1 MPQFYDFLMS
11 FCNIRNW
18 SHSISI
24 LPLWKEFSL
33 YYTFWKGTETLI
45 VFFSIGI
52 LDNRLFM
59 EKKVMFTKGKWQ
71 LRDKFISLTLK
82 VL

>member
-33 YYTFWKGTETLI
+33 YYTFWKATETLI
-45 VFFSIGI
+45 FFSIGI

-59 EKKVMFTKGKWQ
+59 EKKSNVYKKKMTIAG
-71 LRDKFISLTLK
+71 
-82 VL
+82 

>member
-24 LPLWKEFSL
+24 LPHWTELG
-33 YYTFWKGTETLI
+33 TFWKETEY
-45 VFFSIGI
+45 FFSAFLIINLFEEKTVTTNGN
-52 LDNRLFM
+52 DN
-59 EKKVMFTKGKWQ
+59 W
-71 LRDKFISLTLK
+71 DKLISLTL
-82 VL
+82 